1 MTLLV
6 ILSLMTEAE
15 GVGIATAIFQSLST
29 KDPSTYA
36 IAETAE
42 ASIDITLVVGSL
54 VDRSKQ
60 SKGIGSAVGKV

>member
-29 KDPSTYA
+29 KDPSTGT
-36 IAETAE
+36 IAETAKVRVN
-42 ASIDITLVVGSL
+42 ITLVVGSL

-60 SKGIGSAVGKV
+60 SKEIGSAV